1 MVSIAG
7 VDCYSLGL
15 LGRSRLI
22 PVAWSY
28 VLAWVT
34 WDLEPT
40 RRDGMPMSE
49 AFFALAGALIGVL
62 GGVLTAAFGARAEDR
77 RANREA
83 LRAVCTDFATATAR
97 VRRLSIELRRDS
109 DNPSLELRVE
119 EALTDARASY
129 ERLRL
134 TTESYSAQEAARHV
148 VHFSNWM
155 SWSARKK
162 RDDFE
167 EAHTEFHR
175 WTKQLYEEMRRE
187 LGVKRPTSVYT
198 DPLEGLP
205 GPTAGSDS
213 ESTDARPTT

>member
-1 MVSIAG
+1 
-7 VDCYSLGL
+7 
-15 LGRSRLI
+15 
-22 PVAWSY
+22 
-28 VLAWVT
+28 
-34 WDLEPT
+34 
-40 RRDGMPMSE
+40 MPMSE

-97 VRRLSIELRRDS
+97 VRRLSFELRRDP
-109 DNPSLELRVE
+109 DNSSLILRVE

-162 RDDFE
+162 REDFE
-167 EAHTEFHR
+167 EAHAEFHR

-205 GPTAGSDS
+205 GPAARSDS
-213 ESTDARPTT
+213 ESTDARPAT